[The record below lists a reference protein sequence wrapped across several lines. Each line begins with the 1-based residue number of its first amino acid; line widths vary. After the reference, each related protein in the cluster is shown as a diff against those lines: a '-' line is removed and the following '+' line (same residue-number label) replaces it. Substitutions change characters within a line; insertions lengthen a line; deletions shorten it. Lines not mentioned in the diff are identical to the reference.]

1 MPSPFDALDAAMDA
15 AILGAMGETVAVL
28 RPHLVS
34 QYAGK
39 RPDPDR
45 PPADVRGVFSAA
57 TASDQ
62 IKGQA
67 TSSEFAGPTR
77 VVSTQPEFWMPG
89 AVVTALPY
97 AVRLGDLIEF
107 PDRPGA
113 PVYAVTA
120 LYRTDL
126 SDLNLILVRDDAASL
141 D

>member
-15 AILGAMGETVAVL
+15 AILGTMGETAAVI

-39 RPDPDR
+39 TPDPDR
-45 PPADVRGVFSAA
+45 PVQSVRGVFSAA

-67 TSSEFAGPTR
+67 TSSEFAGATR
-77 VVSTQPEFWMPG
+77 VVSMQPEFWMPSS
-89 AVVTALPY
+89 VVASIPY

-107 PDRPGA
+107 PDRPGT

-126 SDLNLILVRDDAASL
+126 RDLNLILVRDDTSPL